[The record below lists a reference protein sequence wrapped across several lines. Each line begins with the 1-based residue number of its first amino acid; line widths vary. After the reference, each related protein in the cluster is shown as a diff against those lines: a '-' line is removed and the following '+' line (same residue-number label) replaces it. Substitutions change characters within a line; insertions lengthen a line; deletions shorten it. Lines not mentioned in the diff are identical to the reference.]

1 METINVQYNGTEMLY
16 RLQTALLGMCNF
28 TFMISLYLSSQTTKE
43 QTCLIMQI
51 TSVGIILHFYTRGRS
66 RGGRE
71 GRTPPLS
78 EFQPLVMGLFAT
90 VHAPLQTPTP
100 RSVFTRVIY

>member
-1 METINVQYNGTEMLY
+1 MNSLFSFYQTVDFLHINIVFTE
-16 RLQTALLGMCNF
+16 QK
-28 TFMISLYLSSQTTKE
+28 I
-43 QTCLIMQI
+43 
-51 TSVGIILHFYTRGRS
+51 RGRS
-66 RGGRE
+66 RGGRG

-90 VHAPLQTPTP
+90 VHAPLQSPTP